1 MASRNETKEKVIL
14 YLLDLIDRKQS
25 GIVKRVTDNFQ
36 ISEKTVYGYLKEL
49 DEKGILT
56 KTGRAKYELVEQTKC
71 FEFSRS
77 KGEIVREEKIIA
89 QSVKEYIQGLPGN
102 VKGIW
107 DYALGEMINNVIDHS
122 ECEKLSI
129 ILKQDY
135 MNTKVYILD
144 DGVGIFEKIK
154 NYFQFDDLDDSVNEL
169 FKGKLTTDSRN
180 HSGEGIFFTSRI
192 MDDFMIIS
200 SGKSFAHDK
209 YEIDV
214 VMDDVMGMNG
224 TAVMMR
230 LNNNSRKQVKEVFD
244 RFADVDGG
252 FTITRVPIKNMFPN
266 SPVSRSEAKRLCA
279 RLENFRTVEL
289 DFAEVEWIG
298 QGFAHQIFVV
308 FQNNNPEIKLVP
320 LHMNTDVEK
329 MYHHVLA

>member
-1 MASRNETKEKVIL
+1 
-14 YLLDLIDRKQS
+14 
-25 GIVKRVTDNFQ
+25 
-36 ISEKTVYGYLKEL
+36 
-49 DEKGILT
+49 
-56 KTGRAKYELVEQTKC
+56 
-71 FEFSRS
+71 
-77 KGEIVREEKIIA
+77 
-89 QSVKEYIQGLPGN
+89 
-102 VKGIW
+102 
-107 DYALGEMINNVIDHS
+107 
-122 ECEKLSI
+122 
-129 ILKQDY
+129 
-135 MNTKVYILD
+135 
-144 DGVGIFEKIK
+144 
-154 NYFQFDDLDDSVNEL
+154 
-169 FKGKLTTDSRN
+169 
-180 HSGEGIFFTSRI
+180 
-192 MDDFMIIS
+192 MIIS
-200 SGKSFAHDK
+200 SGKIFAHDK

-252 FTITRVPIKNMFPN
+252 FTITRIPIKNMFTN